1 MSKYTTEVRFICEE
15 AAGLTSSVGYLGVN
29 DVINTALPKVFN
41 FDFPIFDE
49 AYRPILEKKILKHY
63 YTREIGLETVGL
75 WKLFLDTKLNEIMPY
90 YNQLYKSELISFNP
104 MYDVDL
110 TRDHQL
116 KRLEDIKETG
126 TQASDTSRNGTSD
139 TTNTQNRNAT
149 TDTTGNK
156 TGTTHDSSLTTDHG
170 TANQDISNHK
180 TAHGT
185 NGDTTDVTTT
195 VSHVDKFSD
204 TPQGALDGLKNDT
217 YMSEARIVDDT
228 NTSKTVVSGSDDI
241 NEDNTGTT
249 TTETDASSDT
259 TSDGRTTENETVNTT
274 NTDNMSATGKVTNV
288 DKENRSATQNTNK
301 NLNSIDDYIEHV
313 TGKTSGVSYS
323 KLLNEFRETF
333 LNIDM
338 LIINDLSDLFM
349 NLW

>member
-29 DVINTALPKVFN
+29 DVINAALPKVFN

-49 AYRPILEKKILKHY
+49 TYRPILEKKILKHY

-104 MYDVDL
+104 LYDVDL

-126 TQASDTSRNGTSD
+126 TQESDTNRNGTLD
-139 TTNTQNRNAT
+139 TTT
-149 TDTTGNK
+149 NK
-156 TGTTHDSSLTTDHG
+156 TGTTHDTSLTTDHG
-170 TANQDISNHK
+170 TANQDISNQK
-180 TAHGT
+180 TVHGT

-228 NTSKTVVSGSDDI
+228 NTSKTIVSGNDDI
-241 NEDNTGTT
+241 NENNTGNT
-249 TTETDASSDT
+249 TTETDATSDT
-259 TSDGRTTENETVNTT
+259 TSDGRTTQKETVNTT
-274 NTDNMSATGKVTNV
+274 NTD
-288 DKENRSATQNTNK
+288 KENRVATQNTNK

>member
-15 AAGLTSSVGYLGVN
+15 AAGLVSSVGYLGVN

-126 TQASDTSRNGTSD
+126 TQESDTNRNGTLD
-139 TTNTQNRNAT
+139 TTA
-149 TDTTGNK
+149 NK
-156 TGTTHDSSLTTDHG
+156 TGTTHDTSLTTDHG
-170 TANQDISNHK
+170 TANQDISNQK

-217 YMSEARIVDDT
+217 YISEARIVDDT

-241 NEDNTGTT
+241 NENNTGNT
-249 TTETDASSDT
+249 TTETDATSDT
-259 TSDGRTTENETVNTT
+259 TSDGITTQNETVNTT
-274 NTDNMSATGKVTNV
+274 NTD
-288 DKENRSATQNTNK
+288 KENRVATQNTNK

>member
-15 AAGLTSSVGYLGVN
+15 AAGLVSSVGYLGVN

-126 TQASDTSRNGTSD
+126 TQESDTNRNGTLD
-139 TTNTQNRNAT
+139 TTA
-149 TDTTGNK
+149 NK
-156 TGTTHDSSLTTDHG
+156 TGTTHDTSLTTDHG
-170 TANQDISNHK
+170 TANQDISNQK

-195 VSHVDKFSD
+195 VSHIDKFSD

-228 NTSKTVVSGSDDI
+228 NASKTIVSGSDDI
-241 NEDNTGTT
+241 NENNTGNT
-249 TTETDASSDT
+249 TTETDATSDT
-259 TSDGRTTENETVNTT
+259 TSDGRTSQNETVNTT
-274 NTDNMSATGKVTNV
+274 NTD
-288 DKENRSATQNTNK
+288 KENRVATQNTNK

>member
-49 AYRPILEKKILKHY
+49 TYRPILEKKILKHY

-126 TQASDTSRNGTSD
+126 TQESDTNRNGTLD
-139 TTNTQNRNAT
+139 TTT
-149 TDTTGNK
+149 NK
-156 TGTTHDSSLTTDHG
+156 TGTTHDTSLTTDHG
-170 TANQDISNHK
+170 TANQDISNQK
-180 TAHGT
+180 TVHGT

-228 NTSKTVVSGSDDI
+228 NTSKPIVSGNDDI
-241 NEDNTGTT
+241 NENNTGNT
-249 TTETDASSDT
+249 TTETDATSDT
-259 TSDGRTTENETVNTT
+259 TSDGRTTQNETVNTT
-274 NTDNMSATGKVTNV
+274 NTD
-288 DKENRSATQNTNK
+288 KENRVATQNTNK

>member
-90 YNQLYKSELISFNP
+90 YNQLYKSELIIFNP

-126 TQASDTSRNGTSD
+126 TQESDTNRNGTLD
-139 TTNTQNRNAT
+139 TTA
-149 TDTTGNK
+149 NK
-156 TGTTHDSSLTTDHG
+156 TGTTHDTSLTTDHG
-170 TANQDISNHK
+170 TANQDITNQK
-180 TAHGT
+180 TVHGT

-228 NTSKTVVSGSDDI
+228 NTSKTIVSGNDDI
-241 NEDNTGTT
+241 NENNTGNT
-249 TTETDASSDT
+249 TTETDATSDT
-259 TSDGRTTENETVNTT
+259 TSDGRTTQSETVNTT
-274 NTDNMSATGKVTNV
+274 NTDT
-288 DKENRSATQNTNK
+288 ENRIATQNTNK

>member
-41 FDFPIFDE
+41 FEFPIFDE

-126 TQASDTSRNGTSD
+126 SQESDTNRNGTLD
-139 TTNTQNRNAT
+139 TTA
-149 TDTTGNK
+149 NK
-156 TGTTHDSSLTTDHG
+156 TGTTHDTSLTTDHG
-170 TANQDISNHK
+170 TANQDISNQK

-195 VSHVDKFSD
+195 VSHIDKFSD

-228 NTSKTVVSGSDDI
+228 NASKTIVSGSDDI
-241 NEDNTGTT
+241 NENNTGNT
-249 TTETDASSDT
+249 TTETDATSDT
-259 TSDGRTTENETVNTT
+259 TSDGRTSQNETVNTT
-274 NTDNMSATGKVTNV
+274 NTD
-288 DKENRSATQNTNK
+288 KENRVATQNTNK

>member
-49 AYRPILEKKILKHY
+49 TYRPILEKKILKHY

-126 TQASDTSRNGTSD
+126 TQESDTNRNGTLD
-139 TTNTQNRNAT
+139 TIA
-149 TDTTGNK
+149 NK
-156 TGTTHDSSLTTDHG
+156 TGTTHDTSLTTDHG
-170 TANQDISNHK
+170 TANQDISNQK
-180 TAHGT
+180 TVHGT

-228 NTSKTVVSGSDDI
+228 NTSKTIVSGNDDI
-241 NEDNTGTT
+241 NENNTGNT
-249 TTETDASSDT
+249 TTETDATSDT
-259 TSDGRTTENETVNTT
+259 TSNGRTTQNETVNTT
-274 NTDNMSATGKVTNV
+274 NTD
-288 DKENRSATQNTNK
+288 KENRVATQNTNK

>member
-126 TQASDTSRNGTSD
+126 SQESDTSRNGTLD
-139 TTNTQNRNAT
+139 TTS
-149 TDTTGNK
+149 NK
-156 TGTTHDSSLTTDHG
+156 TGTTHDTSLTTDHG
-170 TANQDISNHK
+170 TANQDISNQK
-180 TAHGT
+180 TVHGT

-195 VSHVDKFSD
+195 VSHIDKFSD

-228 NTSKTVVSGSDDI
+228 NASKTIVSGSDDI
-241 NEDNTGTT
+241 NENNTGNT
-249 TTETDASSDT
+249 TTETDATSDT
-259 TSDGRTTENETVNTT
+259 TSDGRTSQNETVNTT
-274 NTDNMSATGKVTNV
+274 NTD
-288 DKENRSATQNTNK
+288 KENRVATQNTNK

>member
-126 TQASDTSRNGTSD
+126 SQESDTRRNGTLD
-139 TTNTQNRNAT
+139 TTA
-149 TDTTGNK
+149 NK
-156 TGTTHDSSLTTDHG
+156 TGTTHDTSLTTDHG
-170 TANQDISNHK
+170 TTNQDISNQK
-180 TAHGT
+180 TVHGT

-195 VSHVDKFSD
+195 VSHIDKFSD

-228 NTSKTVVSGSDDI
+228 NASKTIVSGSDDI
-241 NEDNTGTT
+241 NENNTGNT
-249 TTETDASSDT
+249 TTETDATSDT
-259 TSDGRTTENETVNTT
+259 TSDGRTSQNETVNTT
-274 NTDNMSATGKVTNV
+274 NTD
-288 DKENRSATQNTNK
+288 KENRVATQNTNK

>member
-49 AYRPILEKKILKHY
+49 TYRPILEKKILKHY

-126 TQASDTSRNGTSD
+126 TQESDTNRNGTLD
-139 TTNTQNRNAT
+139 TIA
-149 TDTTGNK
+149 NK
-156 TGTTHDSSLTTDHG
+156 TGTTHDTSLTTDHG
-170 TANQDISNHK
+170 TANQDISNQK
-180 TAHGT
+180 TVHGT

-228 NTSKTVVSGSDDI
+228 NTSKTIVSGNDDI
-241 NEDNTGTT
+241 NENNTGNT
-249 TTETDASSDT
+249 TTETDATSDT
-259 TSDGRTTENETVNTT
+259 TSDGRTTQNETVNTT
-274 NTDNMSATGKVTNV
+274 NTD
-288 DKENRSATQNTNK
+288 KENRVATQNTNK

>member
-41 FDFPIFDE
+41 FEFPIFDE
-49 AYRPILEKKILKHY
+49 AYRPVLEKKILKHY

-126 TQASDTSRNGTSD
+126 TQESDTNRNGTLD
-139 TTNTQNRNAT
+139 TTA
-149 TDTTGNK
+149 NK
-156 TGTTHDSSLTTDHG
+156 TGTTHDTSLTTDHG
-170 TANQDISNHK
+170 TANQDISNQK

-241 NEDNTGTT
+241 NENNTGNT
-249 TTETDASSDT
+249 TTETDATSDT
-259 TSDGRTTENETVNTT
+259 TSDGITTQNETVNTT
-274 NTDNMSATGKVTNV
+274 NTD
-288 DKENRSATQNTNK
+288 KENRVATQNTNK